1 MISMSSSSRTFASLA
16 DYLARGKSGDEPD
29 RVAWSA
35 SRNLPTNEPELT
47 GKIMR
52 ATAAQNDRVR
62 DPVYHLALSFDP
74 TDQVDR
80 ATMERVA
87 DRVIAALHLQE
98 HQILIVAHGDRAH
111 PHMHLLVNRVHP
123 ETGRVWNRWQDRP
136 IIQQVLREEEK
147 ALGLRRVPGRLTSRE
162 QLGLELDEGRDHPR
176 SDHAPEVRTREEAV
190 PASPNR
196 PTRIEELATHLRSS
210 DRVVE
215 LTRDCYSAEIETIAA
230 RARAGQLEEAARRKE
245 LASNAFDQALTGV
258 YKDPTHARREFL
270 ATVERS
276 GLDEAARTLRERP
289 EQLGPV
295 ITVERTRAFGLGR
308 TPDEVPARTAA
319 VGAAAKGRDMVEAEK
334 AADAIALRLHPRAP
348 ETTVS
353 PDPADMHARV
363 IPAITVPATRIEPAL
378 EMARTDVQRATAR
391 EAAIKHELRALP
403 DRGDLERRILDLLD
417 RMTPR
422 ELRQLRRALT
432 APQVAVVLKLKA
444 ALRDTLLGRDEPQQ
458 QR

>member
-1 MISMSSSSRTFASLA
+1 MSSSSRNFASLA
-16 DYLARGKSGDEPD
+16 DYLARGKSGDEPE

-35 SRNLPTNEPELT
+35 SRNLPTDEPQLA

-74 TDQVDR
+74 ADQVDR

-87 DRVIAALHLQE
+87 DRVIAALHLQD
-98 HQILIVAHGDRAH
+98 HQVLIVAHGDRAH

-147 ALGLRRVPGRLTSRE
+147 ALGLRLLPGRLTSRE
-162 QLGLELDEGRDHPR
+162 QLGLELDEARDHPR
-176 SDHAPEVRTREEAV
+176 LDLVSEGRTREEAV

-196 PTRIEELATHLRSS
+196 PTRIEELTTQLRSA

-215 LTRDCYSAEIETIAA
+215 LTRDLYSAEIDTTAA
-230 RARAGQLEEAARRKE
+230 RARAGQLAEAARRKE
-245 LASNAFDQALTGV
+245 TASNAFDQALTAV
-258 YKDPTHARREFL
+258 YKDPIRARRDFL
-270 ATVERS
+270 PMAERS
-276 GLDEAARTLRERP
+276 GLDEATKALRDRP
-289 EQLGPV
+289 EQFGSLV
-295 ITVERTRAFGLGR
+295 TVERPRAFGLGR
-308 TPDEVPARTAA
+308 TPDDAPARSAA
-319 VGAAAKGRDMVEAEK
+319 PGAAAKGRDFIEAAK
-334 AADAIALRLHPRAP
+334 AADALALRLHPRAP
-348 ETTVS
+348 EATAS
-353 PDPADMHARV
+353 RDPADMHARV
-363 IPAITVPATRIEPAL
+363 IPAITVPATRVEPAL

-391 EAAIKHELRALP
+391 EATIKHELRALP

-444 ALRDTLLGRDEPQQ
+444 NLRDTLLGRDEPQQ